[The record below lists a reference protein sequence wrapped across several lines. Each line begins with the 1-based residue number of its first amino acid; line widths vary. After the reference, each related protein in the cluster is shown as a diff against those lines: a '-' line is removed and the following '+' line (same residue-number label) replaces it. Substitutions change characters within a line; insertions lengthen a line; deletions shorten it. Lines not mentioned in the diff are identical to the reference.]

1 MSARSF
7 TDRDIHLAL
16 DGELPEDERAAYQI
30 WLEAN
35 PDMKAR
41 SLRYAADNAALRNL
55 FAGVLEEPVPARLVT
70 AVNGEGLRHRQ
81 ATPWWRM
88 AAAAALLIAGGL
100 GGYLAGMSGLG
111 VSGDSDDRMA
121 QLAIAAHQTFA
132 ADKNRPV
139 EVDGSDQAYLTG
151 WLSKRTGLR
160 LVAPDLSND
169 GFTLLGGR
177 LVPAD
182 GATAALMLYA
192 DADGNRISVYVVAEG
207 SERSKGTFTLAS
219 GGPEAV
225 YWQDE
230 GYGCAIVGTLPPAQM
245 GTVARNAYKQL
256 IAGAGQART

>member
-1 MSARSF
+1 MTARSF

-16 DGELPEDERAAYQI
+16 DGELPEDERAAYQM

-35 PDMKAR
+35 PDMKAK
-41 SLRYAADNAALRNL
+41 SLRLAADNAALRNL
-55 FAGVLEEPVPARLVT
+55 FAGVLEEPVPSRLVT
-70 AVNGEGLRHRQ
+70 AVNGDGPKRKQ
-81 ATPWWRM
+81 APQWWRI

-100 GGYLAGMSGLG
+100 GGYLAGANGIGMGA
-111 VSGDSDDRMA
+111 DSDDRMA

-151 WLSKRTGLR
+151 WLSKRTGLT
-160 LVAPDLSND
+160 LVAPDLTKN

-177 LVPAD
+177 LVPAN
-182 GATAALMLYA
+182 GSTAALMLYA
-192 DADGNRISVYVVAEG
+192 DAEGNRISVYVVAEG
-207 SERSKGTFTLAS
+207 TERSKGTFTLAS

-230 GYGCAIVGTLPPAQM
+230 GYGCAIVGTLPPEQM
-245 GTVARNAYKQL
+245 GVVAKDAYKQL
-256 IAGAGQART
+256 IAGAGLARS

>member
-1 MSARSF
+1 MNARAF

-16 DGELPEDERAAYQI
+16 DGELPEDERAAYQA

-55 FAGVLEEPVPARLVT
+55 FAGVLEEPVPSRLEA
-70 AVNGEGLRHRQ
+70 AVNGDAPRRKEAAQ
-81 ATPWWRM
+81 WWRM
-88 AAAAALLIAGGL
+88 AAAAALLISGGL
-100 GGYLAGMSGLG
+100 GGYFAGASGLG
-111 VSGDSDDRMA
+111 SGDDDRMA
-121 QLAIAAHQTFA
+121 ELAIAAHQTFA

-151 WLSKRTGLR
+151 WLSKRTGLT
-160 LVAPDLSND
+160 LVAPDLTKN

-177 LVPAD
+177 LVPAN
-182 GATAALMLYA
+182 GSTAALMLYA
-192 DADGNRISVYVVAEG
+192 DAEGNRISVYVTAEG
-207 SERSKGTFTLAS
+207 TERSKGTYTLAS

-230 GYGCAIVGTLPPAQM
+230 GYGCAIVGTLPPEQM
-245 GTVARNAYKQL
+245 GVVAKDAYKQL
-256 IAGAGQART
+256 LAGAGLAQS

>member
-16 DGELPEDERAAYQI
+16 DGELPEDERAAYQM

-55 FAGVLEEPVPARLVT
+55 FAGVLEEPVPARLEAV
-70 AVNGEGLRHRQ
+70 VNGEGPRRKQ

-88 AAAAALLIAGGL
+88 AAAASLLIAGGL
-100 GGYLAGMSGLG
+100 GGYLAGMNGLG
-111 VSGDSDDRMA
+111 IGGDSDDRMA

-151 WLSKRTGLR
+151 WLSKRTGLT
-160 LVAPDLSND
+160 LVAPDLSKD

-207 SERSKGTFTLAS
+207 TERSKGTFTLAS

-230 GYGCAIVGTLPPAQM
+230 GYGCAIVGTLPPEQM

-256 IAGAGQART
+256 IAGAART